1 MLLHSS
7 QETLDDIS
15 ESNLIQEVRDIFFD
29 YDDNFPSLMKND
41 DFILKFLRSRCYD
54 IPKTVDSIIMYLKA
68 KTTHRE
74 IFTRP
79 SQLKE
84 AFDAGIVGFLSKRN
98 PVTGEGIM
106 ITRPGAWDPSKIT
119 FETYTA
125 ATAVTLEVA
134 SMDPD
139 IQVNGIIDIS
149 ECLFLCNNYCP
160 VMTTLL
166 Q

>member
-1 MLLHSS
+1 
-7 QETLDDIS
+7 
-15 ESNLIQEVRDIFFD
+15 
-29 YDDNFPSLMKND
+29 
-41 DFILKFLRSRCYD
+41 
-54 IPKTVDSIIMYLKA
+54 
-68 KTTHRE
+68 
-74 IFTRP
+74 
-79 SQLKE
+79 
-84 AFDAGIVGFLSKRN
+84 
-98 PVTGEGIM
+98 M

-166 Q
+166 QWQTFWVEIEAEQLLVDFFRVNHV